1 MGGLFSLPVTKTAEI
16 LFNCNAELVSF
27 FEKVC
32 VSRYLRACIMGNI
45 GIFCAAVGL
54 ALSQAGMLNGT
65 ALGVVRRDLAVSL
78 EWASELEAS
87 PWFFGPGAG
96 RFHLQPGI
104 T

>member
-16 LFNCNAELVSF
+16 LFNRNAELMSF

-32 VSRYLRACIMGNI
+32 VSWYARACIVGNI
-45 GIFCAAVGL
+45 EIFCAAVGL

-65 ALGVVRRDLAVSL
+65 TLGVVRRNLAVGL
-78 EWASELEAS
+78 EWTSELKAS
-87 PWFFGPGAG
+87 PWSFGPGASG
-96 RFHLQPGI
+96 FHLQPGI